1 MPGRGSGEALAARA
15 RARYTSDVPTFALLL
30 AYDGTAFAGWWRQA
44 GARTVASEL
53 DAACARVGEPQA
65 RAVGASRTDAGVHA
79 RGQVAHLITTRA
91 WSAGDLARALA
102 PQLPDDLACRAVAA
116 VDDDWHACHLA
127 TGKTYRYA
135 LDNGPVG
142 DPFTARQAWRP
153 PFRLDLPA
161 LRAAAAGIS
170 GRRDWR
176 AFARRGDARG
186 DLVRTL
192 TRVEWAAHGQ
202 QLICTIAGEAFV
214 YRLVRS
220 LVGAMVAVAHGGC
233 TRAELDAALAG
244 APSPAGR
251 QQAPA
256 RGLHLDE
263 VAYATPPA
271 WVRPTA

>member
-1 MPGRGSGEALAARA
+1 MPT
-15 RARYTSDVPTFALLL
+15 YALLL

-44 GARTVASEL
+44 GARTVAGEL
-53 DAACARVGEPQA
+53 DAACARLGEPEA

-79 RGQVAHLITTRA
+79 RGQVAHLVTQRA
-91 WSAGDLARALA
+91 WDATDLARTLAL
-102 PQLPDDLACRAVAA
+102 QLPDDLACRAVAA

-127 TGKTYRYA
+127 TGKTYRYT
-135 LDNGPVG
+135 LDNGAVG
-142 DPFTARQAWRP
+142 DPFAARHAWRP
-153 PFRLDLPA
+153 PFRLAPAA
-161 LRAAAAGIS
+161 LRAAAAGVA

-176 AFARRGDARG
+176 AFARRGDARA

-233 TRAELDAALAG
+233 SRAELDAALAG
-244 APSPAGR
+244 EPSPAGR

-256 RGLHLDE
+256 RGLCLEE
-263 VAYATPPA
+263 VTYATQLPWLLP
-271 WVRPTA
+271 R